1 MYQKTV
7 TVKNATGLH
16 ARPASMFI
24 AEAKKFESK
33 ITLTRD
39 GDSINAK
46 SMVKLL
52 TLGVCQGQSVTLS
65 AEGSDEQTAVE
76 VLSALIESGFGE

>member
-7 TVKNATGLH
+7 TV
-16 ARPASMFI
+16 
-24 AEAKKFESK
+24 KKFESK

-65 AEGSDEQTAVE
+65 AEGSDEQAAVE
-76 VLSALIESGFGE
+76 ALSALIESGFGE